1 MRRIPSSLD
10 RSRSGVATL
19 TFNRPEALNTLDVAA
34 MQAFRGAVERIAAD
48 AAVEVVVIT
57 GAGAH
62 FMAGGDIRQFSTIV
76 ADYAAPQRLQ
86 QFQAMIEQWINPAI
100 LLLQNLHQPVVA
112 KVRGACAGIGL
123 SFMSGCD
130 IVIAADDTVFSTA
143 YSTIGLS
150 PDGGAS
156 WFLPRIV
163 GTRRALEL
171 LLLGDRFDAQTAQSI
186 GLVTRVVAAVGL
198 DAAVDAVVSQLK
210 SGPRHA
216 YGEIKRLVRASGGN
230 TLESQLALEA
240 AAFARCSATNDFA
253 EGVTAFLEKRKPQF
267 RGR

>member
-1 MRRIPSSLD
+1 MNDSVLLD
-10 RSRSGVATL
+10 VRDGIATL

-48 AAVEVVVIT
+48 SAIEVVVIT

-62 FMAGGDIRQFSTIV
+62 FMAGGDIRQFGKIV
-76 ADYAAPQRLQ
+76 ADYAGAQRLQ

-130 IVIAADDTVFSTA
+130 IVIAADDAVFSTA
-143 YSTIGLS
+143 YSAIGLS

-156 WFLPRIV
+156 WFLPRNV
-163 GTRRALEL
+163 GTRRALEMF
-171 LLLGDRFDAQTAQSI
+171 LLGDRFDAQTAQSI
-186 GLVTRVVAAVGL
+186 GLVTRVVAGVGL
-198 DAAVDAVVSQLK
+198 DAAVSAVVHQLK
-210 SGPRHA
+210 NGPRHS
-216 YGEIKRLVRASGGN
+216 YGEIKRLVRASGCN
-230 TLESQLALEA
+230 TLEAQLALEG

-253 EGVTAFLEKRKPQF
+253 EGVKSFLEKRKPQF
-267 RGR
+267 SGR

>member
-1 MRRIPSSLD
+1 MNAPVLLD
-10 RSRSGVATL
+10 VRDGLATL

-34 MQAFRGAVERIAAD
+34 MQAFRDAVERIAAD
-48 AAVEVVVIT
+48 STIEVVVIT
-57 GAGAH
+57 GAGTH
-62 FMAGGDIRQFSTIV
+62 FMAGGDIRQFSKIV

-130 IVIAADDTVFSTA
+130 VVIAADDAVFSTA

-150 PDGGAS
+150 PDGGVS

-163 GTRRALEL
+163 GSRRALEL

-186 GLVTRVVAAVGL
+186 GLVSRVVAAAGI

-210 SGPRHA
+210 TGPRHA
-216 YGEIKRLVRASGGN
+216 YGEIKRLIRASGGN

-240 AAFARCSATNDFA
+240 AAFSRCSATNDFA
-253 EGVTAFLEKRKPQF
+253 EGITAFLEKRKPQF
-267 RGR
+267 SGR

>member
-1 MRRIPSSLD
+1 MNDPVLLD
-10 RSRSGVATL
+10 VRDGIATL

-34 MQAFRGAVERIAAD
+34 MQAFRGAVERITAD
-48 AAVEVVVIT
+48 ASIEVVVMT

-76 ADYAAPQRLQ
+76 ADYGPPQRLQ

-100 LLLQNLHQPVVA
+100 VLLQNLHQPVVA

-130 IVIAADDTVFSTA
+130 IVLAADDAVFSTA

-156 WFLPRIV
+156 WFLPRIL

-198 DAAVDAVVSQLK
+198 DAATDAIVTQLK
-210 SGPRHA
+210 NGPRHS
-216 YGEIKRLVRASGGN
+216 YGEIKRLVRASGSC
-230 TLESQLALEA
+230 TLESQLGLEA

>member
-1 MRRIPSSLD
+1 MGDSVSLD
-10 RSRSGVATL
+10 VRDGVAAL

-34 MQAFRGAVERIAAD
+34 MQAFRGAVEKVEAD
-48 AAVEVVVIT
+48 PAIEVVVMT

-62 FMAGGDIRQFSTIV
+62 FMAGGDIRQFSRIV
-76 ADYAAPQRLQ
+76 SDYAAPQRLE

-130 IVIAADDTVFSTA
+130 IVIAADDAVFSTA
-143 YSTIGLS
+143 YSSIGLS
-150 PDGGAS
+150 PDGGVS
-156 WFLPRIV
+156 WFLPRAV

-186 GLVTRVVAAVGL
+186 GLVSRAVPAAGL
-198 DAAVDAVVSQLK
+198 DAAVDAIVAQLRA
-210 SGPRHA
+210 GPRHS

-230 TLESQLALEA
+230 PLEAQLALEA

-253 EGVTAFLEKRKPQF
+253 EGVSAFLEKRRPQF
-267 RGR
+267 SGR